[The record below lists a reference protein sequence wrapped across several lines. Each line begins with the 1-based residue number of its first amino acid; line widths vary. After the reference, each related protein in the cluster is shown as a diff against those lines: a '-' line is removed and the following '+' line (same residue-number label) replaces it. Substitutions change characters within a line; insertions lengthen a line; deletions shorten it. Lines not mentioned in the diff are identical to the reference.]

1 MSLSEEPILPTEPN
15 PEPLPP
21 PRRDANRRRRA
32 TRRSMF
38 PTDAEGQAALIYDL
52 SRRAY
57 PSIELF
63 VLSLACGAILGLG
76 YFLDSQAVLLLGIL
90 AAPLMTPWV
99 GFLLSILTG
108 SPRFF
113 FETFMAL
120 LISAVL
126 VFLGGSLIGVIIRF
140 IEPRTLDNVYTHSR
154 LWPPDLAVLIIG
166 AITLVVS
173 FIRSESK
180 PILPSVL
187 IAYMFYLPINAAGFG
202 VGSGLPTIWP
212 QAIYLFLTHFA
223 FASIIGLITLFA
235 FRFRTSMGGVV
246 FSTVML
252 LVFAAL
258 LVIFMMPGLPLPNP
272 FAQPTATLPAST
284 ATLEP
289 TLIPSLTPSP
299 TIAVTSSPT
308 VTKTTKPS
316 ATATK
321 GTATITST
329 GSDTATKT
337 ITSTATTTS
346 TATLTETVTPTVA
359 TVATSIPP
367 TLPLTLTATP
377 QLTTGTIKA
386 SEGGGAN
393 LRQTPNGKYLMT
405 LDNGTA
411 VEIYPDFKTVN
422 GVAWIHV
429 AVTRNGQR
437 VEGWLLESVVSY
449 STPAPNFNP
458 SATPTTG
465 ITPAP

>member
-1 MSLSEEPILPTEPN
+1 MSLPEEPIIPISPT
-15 PEPLPP
+15 PELDPDPLPP
-21 PRRDANRRRRA
+21 FRRDTPRRRRA

-38 PTDAEGQAALIYDL
+38 PTAEGQAALVYDL

-63 VLSLACGAILGLG
+63 VLSLTCGAILGLG
-76 YFLDSQAVLLLGIL
+76 YLADSKAILLLGIL

-113 FETFMAL
+113 FETSMAL
-120 LISAVL
+120 LISAIL
-126 VFLGGSLIGVIIRF
+126 VFIGGAVMGVVIRLIPPI
-140 IEPRTLDNVYTHSR
+140 TLTNIYTYSK
-154 LWPPDLAVLIIG
+154 LWIPELAVLVIG
-166 AITLVVS
+166 AITLVAS

-180 PILPSVL
+180 PFLPSVL
-187 IAYMFYLPINAAGFG
+187 VAYMFYLPINAAGFG

-212 QAIYLFLTHFA
+212 QAIFVFFTHFVL
-223 FASIIGLITLFA
+223 ASIIGLATLFA
-235 FRFRTSMGGVV
+235 FRFRTSTRGIVFSGVV
-246 FSTVML
+246 FLSFVTL
-252 LVFAAL
+252 LAV
-258 LVIFMMPGLPLPNP
+258 FMMPGFPLSNP
-272 FAQPTATLPAST
+272 FVPATATPTATPT
-284 ATLEP
+284 VEP
-289 TLIPSLTPSP
+289 TLMPSLTPTP
-299 TIAVTSSPT
+299 
-308 VTKTTKPS
+308 
-316 ATATK
+316 
-321 GTATITST
+321 TATITSSPIPSET
-329 GSDTATKT
+329 STPSVTPTEGTVTTTAV
-337 ITSTATTTS
+337 TSTATEMATATTTVTVAATPTASTPTSEIPS
-346 TATLTETVTPTVA
+346 TATLT
-359 TVATSIPP
+359 
-367 TLPLTLTATP
+367 LTATPTP

-405 LDNGTA
+405 LDNGMV

-449 STPAPNFNP
+449 STPAPNFSP